1 MSSDA
6 NSLNDI
12 YPGFINS
19 SANPEYSSEHVD
31 VPNER
36 VYMVC
41 GVLIAMVLVAVII
54 VILAVTISK
63 LRKREETAVAAAATA
78 AATAVATANT
88 AINNNSINNNN
99 NVDCQLSHAQPVD
112 VAVVTTVSGDV
123 CDAPVPLPFLWQYSA
138 LQPKTP
144 MGITHHTGCTAP
156 IRTHWCAVYPSKK
169 LQSTARDYGKT
180 CEASGEDWC
189 TKSNSNKT
197 HTKYPQNYGTSSNR
211 YMCTDSKKHKNVRNP
226 RTEEPTKTLRS
237 RVSCI
242 NNYQRIIGQVWKCV
256 NHRQIQV
263 GGREKGVEESK

>member
-12 YPGFINS
+12 YQGFINS

-31 VPNER
+31 VPNEG

-63 LRKREETAVAAAATA
+63 LRKREETAAATA

-99 NVDCQLSHAQPVD
+99 NVDCQLPHAQPVD
-112 VAVVTTVSGDV
+112 VAVVTNVSGDV

-138 LQPKTP
+138 KNAAAKNTNGYNSPYRLYSSDQDTLVCSVP
-144 MGITHHTGCTAP
+144 IEETAEHRKGLRKNLRGKWRRLVHKKQQQQDAYKIP
-156 IRTHWCAVYPSKK
+156 AELRDQLKQIYVY
-169 LQSTARDYGKT
+169 
-180 CEASGEDWC
+180 
-189 TKSNSNKT
+189 
-197 HTKYPQNYGTSSNR
+197 
-211 YMCTDSKKHKNVRNP
+211 
-226 RTEEPTKTLRS
+226 
-237 RVSCI
+237 
-242 NNYQRIIGQVWKCV
+242 
-256 NHRQIQV
+256 
-263 GGREKGVEESK
+263 